1 MNESR
6 LEAILADLHPEKQ
19 GAVDHVTAGWRT
31 PNGGVR
37 LTIVD
42 GPPGTGKTLIAAATA
57 GQWVRNR
64 RSQVVI
70 LTPTHQAAA
79 RAREALIYVGFD
91 PHEVLRFA
99 PGRVGEPTP
108 GFFTFDRL
116 ESLPDPLLRQ
126 LRQARVFVTSWQGSQ
141 RAFGSRRRRI
151 ISSNAL
157 LLLDEVSQIP
167 YSAFLALLRRI
178 RTALGIGGLGGIALL
193 GDPHQLPVITTQDI
207 LATNAAL
214 GILRRH
220 PECTPHRLVSQFRM
234 NKPICDV
241 VNVVRHTAFGGLPLR
256 PANDTI
262 ASRTL
267 DKIARHY
274 HPNET
279 QFSHILD
286 PAASVVFVDTTSF
299 ATERGWGETPVGD
312 SWIFESEARL
322 SFRLAEAI
330 RQAYDGISV
339 MILSPYRPQAA
350 TIRALGTPSAFTIYR
365 AQGHEWDCVILT
377 LARTNILGRCL
388 LDEIYQ
394 HTYVGLSRARAKL
407 IVLLHADVFRQ
418 FPLFGALLEAARS
431 IEGVRLVRADPEWGG
446 P

>member
-1 MNESR
+1 MNETR
-6 LEAILADLHPEKQ
+6 LEAVLADLHPEKQ

-37 LTIVD
+37 LTIID
-42 GPPGTGKTLIAAATA
+42 GPPGTGKTHIAAAAA
-57 GQWVRNR
+57 GQWVRTR
-64 RSQVVI
+64 GSQVVI

-79 RAREALIYVGFD
+79 HARGALIDVGFD
-91 PHEVLRFA
+91 PHEALRFG
-99 PGRVGEPTP
+99 PGPVGQPTP

-116 ESLPDPLLRQ
+116 ENLPDPLLRQ
-126 LRQARVFVTSWQGSQ
+126 VRQARVYVTPWQGSQ
-141 RAFGSRRRRI
+141 RAFGSQNCRI
-151 ISSNAL
+151 ISSNCL

-178 RTALGIGGLGGIALL
+178 RSALGRGGVGGIALL
-193 GDPHQLPVITTQDI
+193 GDPHQLPVITTQDV

-220 PECTPHRLVSQFRM
+220 PECTPHRLVSQYRM
-234 NKPICDV
+234 NTPICEV
-241 VNVVRHTAFGGLPLR
+241 VNVLRRTAFAGLPLR
-256 PANDTI
+256 PADDTI

-267 DKIARHY
+267 DQIAHY
-274 HPNET
+274 YSPTGT

-286 PAASVVFVDTTSF
+286 PAASVVFVDTTPF
-299 ATERGWGETPVGD
+299 ATEGGWSEVSVGD
-312 SWIFESEARL
+312 SWIFEPEARF

-330 RQAYDGISV
+330 RQVYKGISL

-350 TIRALGTPSAFTIYR
+350 TIRALGTSSALTIYR
-365 AQGHEWDCVILT
+365 AQGREWDCVILT

-418 FPLFGALLEAARS
+418 FRLFGALLEAARS
-431 IEGVRLVRADPEWGG
+431 IEGVRLVRADPEWGR